1 MLRGKGGADRF
12 GLGKQGNANCRVG
25 EHVAPILRGV
35 QRSGSV
41 KPLFYKGFRR
51 KSEEILERATVS
63 RILFARAVFDPDG
76 RSFL

>member
-12 GLGKQGNANCRVG
+12 GLGKQGDAHCRVG

-41 KPLFYKGFRR
+41 NPLFYKGFRR